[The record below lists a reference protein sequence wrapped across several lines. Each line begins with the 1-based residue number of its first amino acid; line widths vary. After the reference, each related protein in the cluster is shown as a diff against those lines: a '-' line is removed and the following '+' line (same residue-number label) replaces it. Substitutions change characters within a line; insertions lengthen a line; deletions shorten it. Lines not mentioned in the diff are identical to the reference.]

1 MFGRRRR
8 VAEVFE
14 RARAAGDWAGE
25 ALSSAFF
32 RMWYWLKHVWRVPAR
47 EPAFLAKRRKDLA
60 RNWPRTAQDSDAELL
75 GGRYYAPWLKIG
87 ALVAVV
93 LIAAYAVVSPRIGG
107 RFTEEVTVNTQ
118 QAMTNWLNRMRA
130 SLSDRGYG
138 ADDRKTA
145 ELARDDVA
153 PAAEKTAEPTGQA
166 TDPRPTGSIAET
178 SGPGEPVPAPQ
189 RPPEGM
195 KMTALAPAEIA
206 LPATKPKSAKRNN
219 QQAGA
224 DLTKLLKMSREAPPL
239 REPRTAL
246 LLALEAYMHPEA
258 SALPRAQRAKLK
270 QRLYGAA
277 GKSAKPRSFPTHDS
291 TVYSAAFSPNGAH
304 VVSASADGTAR
315 IWDIRDGS
323 ELKLLDDHS
332 DQVFG
337 AFYSPDGSRLI
348 TTSKDRTG
356 RIWDTRS
363 GSGGIV
369 LRGHQGPVH
378 RPSFDAVGGRVVTP
392 SADGTAI
399 VWDANTGRKLV
410 TIAGHDGPVWSATF
424 SPDGRFVVTTSK
436 DGTARIW
443 QSVSGD
449 PVASLEGHRSDV
461 VSAAFSPDGS
471 ALATG
476 SRDGSVRLWDPETG
490 KQSGVLRAHKQT
502 VINALFSR
510 DGAHLVTA
518 SFDETAKIW
527 ELATGQMLFEF
538 KVGGKEVRSAELSPD
553 GRSLLTVSSNGTVS
567 IWPVTLRKADLAG
580 SILGAAGG
588 CLSESERREL
598 GISLDRP
605 AWCGPEAGDQVGG
618 LTASD

>member
-1 MFGRRRR
+1 MFERRRR
-8 VAEVFE
+8 AAKIFE

-32 RMWYWLKHVWRVPAR
+32 RMWYWLKYVWRVPAR

-60 RNWPRTAQDSDAELL
+60 RNWPPAARDGDAELPDA
-75 GGRYYAPWLKIG
+75 RSYAPWLGTG

-93 LIAAYAVVSPRIGG
+93 LITAYALVSPRLGG
-107 RFTEEVTVNTQ
+107 RFTEAVTVNAQ
-118 QAMTNWLNRMRA
+118 QAMTDWLNRVRA
-130 SLSDRGYG
+130 SLSDRGYS
-138 ADDRKTA
+138 ADGRKTA
-145 ELARDDVA
+145 GLARDDGP
-153 PAAEKTAEPTGQA
+153 PAAEKTAELTRRA
-166 TDPRPTGSIAET
+166 TDPKPTGSLT
-178 SGPGEPVPAPQ
+178 KSSDLGDRVPATR

-195 KMTALAPAEIA
+195 KMTALAPAEIG
-206 LPATKPKSAKRNN
+206 LPATKPKSAERNG
-219 QQAGA
+219 QQATP
-224 DLTKLLKMSREAPPL
+224 DLLKLLKMSREAPPL

-258 SALPRAQRAKLK
+258 SALPRAQRAKLR
-270 QRLYGAA
+270 QRLHSAA
-277 GKSAKPRSFPTHDS
+277 GKSAKPRSFPTHES
-291 TVYSAAFSPNGAH
+291 TVYSAAFSPNGTH

-315 IWDIRDGS
+315 IWDVRDGR
-323 ELKLLDDHS
+323 ELELLDDHS

-337 AFYSPDGSRLI
+337 AFFSPDGSRLI
-348 TTSKDRTG
+348 TTSKDHTG
-356 RIWDTRS
+356 RIWDTKS

-369 LRGHQGPVH
+369 LRGHKGPLH
-378 RPSFDAVGGRVVTP
+378 RPSFDAVGGRVITP

-399 VWDANTGRKLV
+399 IWDAKTGRKLV

-449 PVASLEGHRSDV
+449 PVARLEGHRSDV

-471 ALATG
+471 VLATG
-476 SRDGSVRLWDPETG
+476 SRDGSVRLWDPKSG

-527 ELATGQMLFEF
+527 ELATGQVLFEF
-538 KVGGKEVRSAELSPD
+538 DVGGQEVRSAELSPD
-553 GRSLLTVSSNGTVS
+553 GRSLLTASSDGTVS
-567 IWPVTLRKADLAG
+567 IWPVALRKADLAN
-580 SILGAAGG
+580 SVLEAVGG
-588 CLSESERREL
+588 CLGQSERRAL
-598 GISLDRP
+598 GISLGRP

-618 LTASD
+618 LTAGD

>member
-1 MFGRRRR
+1 MFERRRR
-8 VAEVFE
+8 VAKIFE
-14 RARAAGDWAGE
+14 RARAAGDWAGD
-25 ALSSAFF
+25 ALSSSFF

-60 RNWPRTAQDSDAELL
+60 RNWPPAGQEGDAELR
-75 GGRYYAPWLKIG
+75 GGRYNASWLKIG
-87 ALVAVV
+87 AVVAVV
-93 LIAAYAVVSPRIGG
+93 LISAYAVVSPRLGG
-107 RFTEEVTVNTQ
+107 RFTEELTVNTQ
-118 QAMTNWLNRMRA
+118 QAMTNWLSRMRA
-130 SLSDRGYG
+130 SLSDRGYS

-153 PAAEKTAEPTGQA
+153 PPAARTAELTGQTA
-166 TDPRPTGSIAET
+166 DPKPTGSITET
-178 SGPGEPVPAPQ
+178 SDLGEPVPVPQ
-189 RPPEGM
+189 RPPEGV
-195 KMTALAPAEIA
+195 KMTALAPAEID
-206 LPATKPKSAKRNN
+206 LPPAKPKSAKRNQ
-219 QQAGA
+219 QQAIAG
-224 DLTKLLKMSREAPPL
+224 LSKLLKMSQEAPPL

-270 QRLYGAA
+270 QRLHGGA
-277 GKSAKPRSFPTHDS
+277 GKSAKPRSFPTHGS
-291 TVYSAAFSPNGAH
+291 TVYSAVFSPNGAH

-315 IWDIRDGS
+315 IWDVRDGT

-356 RIWDTRS
+356 RIWDTKS
-363 GSGGIV
+363 GSGSVV
-369 LRGHQGPVH
+369 LRGHHGPVH
-378 RPSFDAVGGRVVTP
+378 RPSFDAVGGRVVTA

-399 VWDANTGRKLV
+399 VWDAKSGRKLV
-410 TIAGHDGPVWSATF
+410 TITGHDGPVWSATF

-443 QSVSGD
+443 LSVSGD
-449 PVASLEGHRSDV
+449 PVARLEGHRSDV

-490 KQSGVLRAHKQT
+490 KQLSVLRAHKQT
-502 VINALFSR
+502 VITVVFSR
-510 DGAHLVTA
+510 DGAYLVTA

-527 ELATGQMLFEF
+527 ELATGQVLFEF
-538 KVGGKEVRSAELSPD
+538 QVGGQEVRSAELSPD
-553 GRSLLTVSSNGTVS
+553 GRSLLTVSSDGTVS
-567 IWPVTLRKADLAG
+567 IWPVTLSKADLAN
-580 SILGAAGG
+580 SVLEAAGG
-588 CLSESERREL
+588 CLSQSERSAL

-605 AWCGPEAGDQVGG
+605 AWCGPEAGNRVGG
-618 LTASD
+618 LTAGD